1 MNRRLIVALLVAG
14 LVAVPT
20 YADFASVARAIDQ
33 RNGVKRNWIPFL
45 GLARFAVWVVRPEG
59 VHDFQLVTFEGADR
73 LDPKE
78 LHNILRTQIG
88 PGYTPLVQHWSRR
101 KAEWSFIYAKPQGKH
116 IDLVILAH
124 DDEDT
129 VLVRVEV
136 DATVIAREIEKHP
149 REVRSAMQ

>member
-1 MNRRLIVALLVAG
+1 MIKRLLVALMLAG
-14 LVAVPT
+14 FVAVPLH
-20 YADFASVARAIDQ
+20 ADFASVARAID
-33 RNGVKRNWIPFL
+33 RHDGVKRQWIPFL

-78 LHNILRTQIG
+78 LHQILRTQIG
-88 PGYTPLVQHWSRR
+88 PGYTPLVQQWSR
-101 KAEWSFIYAKPQGKH
+101 KQHEWSFIYAKPDGKR
-116 IDLVILAH
+116 IDLVILTH

-149 REVRSAMQ
+149 REVHAAMR